1 MAPDSGPTSK
11 REAFSAA
18 SRRFP
23 HFELAIRR
31 LMDRSEAFRDM
42 CEELAE
48 AEVALSK
55 VETVPLMLR
64 EARRAE
70 WQELVDRLVGEV
82 GAALQNKDVVVN
94 PRPDRWPPR

>member
-1 MAPDSGPTSK
+1 MALERGATGK

-18 SRRFP
+18 FRRFP
-23 HFELAIRR
+23 QFELAIRR
-31 LMDRSEAFRDM
+31 LMDRSEAFADM

-48 AEVALSK
+48 AELALSK
-55 VETVPLMLR
+55 VNEVPPALR

-82 GAALQNKDVVVN
+82 EAALQDKDVVVK
-94 PRPDRWPPR
+94 PRADR

>member
-1 MAPDSGPTSK
+1 MDK

-18 SRRFP
+18 IRRFP
-23 HFELAIRR
+23 QSELAIRR

-55 VETVPLMLR
+55 ADLVPSALR
-64 EARRAE
+64 EVRKTE
-70 WQELVDRLVGEV
+70 WQDLVDRLVGEL
-82 GAALQNKDVVVN
+82 GAALQDKDVVVN
-94 PRPDRWPPR
+94 RRAPPERSPGVK